1 MKKNND
7 QIDFNFSRPLD
18 IQKDISSKDIY
29 GFITKLID
37 IKDLNIHM
45 VKHLKLLILE
55 LFYCWNESE
64 NQFLVLSMSKRGYHS
79 KSRYNPNNISSYVIK
94 AVNFLKEKSFIEFY
108 PGFYDRKT
116 KNSRL
121 SRIRASKILADF
133 FEKQK
138 LSLNHRINHPL
149 REYLIVKDLKN
160 RKQEYKD
167 NFSTHE
173 KRELINSYN
182 QIINKTL
189 VDIPTLH
196 KSYLTRADK
205 RKVVISDTN
214 SISNLIFLENISS
227 PPFFEGCWW
236 DRLDFLLMS
245 SYQDKI
251 LINNQL
257 SGYID
262 LNDFLNIFLKKILQI
277 GYDIPIKKINDNFDF
292 SQRCNLILRAINLK
306 NQNSFEKSLL
316 ADKRS
321 LFYSSNVK
329 LSHIRSMIENF
340 MLKNNL
346 IFKFFFKGYKINW
359 KVTTAEIF
367 KNLLITM
374 VPANIPV
381 VLINEKIYFPLNFQ
395 TNVENRIVEVFEKK
409 FNFKKIVVKTYFC
422 DQYHFKNRSFFSK
435 IIKPKNVFSQR
446 YLKRV
451 DNFKL
456 K

>member
-18 IQKDISSKDIY
+18 LQKDISSKDIDE
-29 GFITKLID
+29 FIPKIID
-37 IKDLNIHM
+37 INILNIYM
-45 VKHLKLLILE
+45 TKHLKLLILE
-55 LFYCWNESE
+55 LFYCWKESE

-116 KNSRL
+116 NNSRL
-121 SRIRASKILADF
+121 SRIRASKILIDF
-133 FEKQK
+133 FEKHK
-138 LSLNHRINHPL
+138 LFFNNKINHPL
-149 REYLIVKDLKN
+149 REYLIVKDAKN
-160 RKQEYKD
+160 KKLEYKD
-167 NFSTHE
+167 NFTTHE
-173 KRELINSYN
+173 IRELINSYN
-182 QIINKTL
+182 QIIHKTL
-189 VDIPTLH
+189 VDIPILH
-196 KSYLTRADK
+196 QSYLTRADK
-205 RKVVISDTN
+205 RKVVISNTN
-214 SISNLIFLENISS
+214 SISNLVFSGNISS
-227 PPFFEGCWW
+227 SPFFEGCWW

-262 LNDFLNIFLKKILQI
+262 LNDFLNIFLKKILHI
-277 GYDIPIKKINDNFDF
+277 NYDIPIRKINDNFDF

-321 LFYSSNVK
+321 LFYSSDVK
-329 LSHIRSMIENF
+329 LAHIRSMIKVF
-340 MLKNNL
+340 LSKNNL
-346 IFKFFFKGYKINW
+346 IFKFFFKGHKINW
-359 KVTTAEIF
+359 KITTSEIF

-395 TNVENRIVEVFEKK
+395 TNIENRLIEIFEKK

-422 DQYHFKNRSFFSK
+422 DQFHFKNRSFFSK

-446 YLKRV
+446 YLERV
-451 DNFKL
+451 NNFKL